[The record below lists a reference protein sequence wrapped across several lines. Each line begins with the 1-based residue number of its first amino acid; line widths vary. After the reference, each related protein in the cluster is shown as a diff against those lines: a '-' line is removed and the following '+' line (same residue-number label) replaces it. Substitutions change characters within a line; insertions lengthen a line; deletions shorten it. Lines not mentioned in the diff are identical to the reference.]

1 MSNVTF
7 LLLTL
12 FHMTVAQPSIPK
24 QLPSTPHIQMEY
36 SFVDNYRSPRKN
48 IYNMTTAELNAL
60 SVKKKAK
67 LVHMSTRSFK
77 IMTKVINHEAG
88 PRMED
93 KVLVAAV
100 IFNRV
105 HCKQFR
111 NSVRKVINEPGQF
124 YNINSKRSG
133 SSKDKK
139 AQLAILLAYR
149 RIKQGKI
156 PHNVLYFNSISYRTK
171 NPKRFKKYKHVNNYF
186 IKDSKCKCKWCNG
199 GH

>member
-12 FHMTVAQPSIPK
+12 FSMTIAKPEVPVKPQ
-24 QLPSTPHIQMEY
+24 IQRFYIVTQQQKPEVKSLYTM
-36 SFVDNYRSPRKN
+36 SD
-48 IYNMTTAELNAL
+48 AELNAL

-67 LVHMSTRSFK
+67 LVHMSKKSFK
-77 IMTKVINHEAG
+77 EMTKVINHEAG
-88 PRMED
+88 PKMQD

-111 NSVRKVINEPGQF
+111 NSVIKVINEPGQF
-124 YNINSKRSG
+124 YDVKHTRAG
-133 SSKDKK
+133 SANDKK

-149 RIKQGKI
+149 DIKLGKI
-156 PHNVLYFNSISYRTK
+156 PHNVLYFNSISFRTK
-171 NPKRFKKYKHVNNYF
+171 SRRYVKYKHYNNYF
-186 IKDSKCKCKWCNG
+186 IRDSKCKCKWCSG
-199 GH
+199 CQ

>member
-12 FHMTVAQPSIPK
+12 FSITISEPTIPAEVPR
-24 QLPSTPHIQMEY
+24 LHRPHVIVVQHEKPE
-36 SFVDNYRSPRKN
+36 VKTL
-48 IYNMTTAELNAL
+48 YNMTDAELNAL

-67 LVHMSTRSFK
+67 LVHLSVKSFK
-77 IMTKVINHEAG
+77 EMTKVVNHEAG
-88 PRMED
+88 PKMED
-93 KVLVAAV
+93 KKLVAAV

-111 NSVRKVINEPGQF
+111 NTIIKVLNEPGQF
-124 YNINSKRSG
+124 YDVKHTRAG

-149 RIKQGKI
+149 DINLGKI
-156 PHNVLYFNSISYRTK
+156 PHNVLYFNSISFRIRKGSRYV
-171 NPKRFKKYKHVNNYF
+171 KYKHYNNYF
-186 IKDSKCKCKWCNG
+186 IIDSKCKCKWCNG
-199 GH
+199 G

>member
-1 MSNVTF
+1 M

-12 FHMTVAQPSIPK
+12 FSITIAKPECPELVAEPK
-24 QLPSTPHIQMEY
+24 VKWVYNVTLSRETKPGKKT
-36 SFVDNYRSPRKN
+36 
-48 IYNMTTAELNAL
+48 IYNMTLAELNAL

-67 LVHMSTRSFK
+67 LVHMSKKSFK
-77 IMTKVINHEAG
+77 MMTKVVNHEAG
-88 PRMED
+88 PKMED
-93 KVLVAAV
+93 KILVAAV

-111 NSVRKVINEPGQF
+111 NSVRKVLNEPGQF
-124 YNINSKRSG
+124 YNVEKNHSG

-149 RIKQGKI
+149 QIKQGKI
-156 PHNVLYFNSISYRTK
+156 PHNVLYFNSISYRTRS
-171 NPKRFKKYKHVNNYF
+171 PKRFTKYKHVNNYF

>member
-1 MSNVTF
+1 MNNVTF

-12 FHMTVAQPSIPK
+12 FSMTITKPEVPVKPQ
-24 QLPSTPHIQMEY
+24 IQRFYIVVQQQKPEVKSLYTM
-36 SFVDNYRSPRKN
+36 SD
-48 IYNMTTAELNAL
+48 AELNAL

-67 LVHMSTRSFK
+67 LVHMSKKSFK
-77 IMTKVINHEAG
+77 EMTKVINHEAG
-88 PRMED
+88 PKMQD

-111 NSVRKVINEPGQF
+111 NSVIKVINEPGQF
-124 YNINSKRSG
+124 YDVKHTRAG
-133 SSKDKK
+133 SANDKK

-149 RIKQGKI
+149 DIKLWKI

-171 NPKRFKKYKHVNNYF
+171 SRRYVKYKHYNNYF
-186 IKDSKCKCKWCNG
+186 IQDSKCKCKWCSG
-199 GH
+199 GQ

>member
-1 MSNVTF
+1 MNNVTF

-12 FHMTVAQPSIPK
+12 FSMTIAKPEVPVKPQ
-24 QLPSTPHIQMEY
+24 IQRFYIVTQQQKPEVKSLYTM
-36 SFVDNYRSPRKN
+36 SD
-48 IYNMTTAELNAL
+48 AELNAL

-67 LVHMSTRSFK
+67 LVHMSKKSFK
-77 IMTKVINHEAG
+77 EMTKVINHEAG
-88 PRMED
+88 PKMQD

-111 NSVRKVINEPGQF
+111 NSVIKVINEPGQF
-124 YNINSKRSG
+124 YDVKHTRAG
-133 SSKDKK
+133 SANDKK

-149 RIKQGKI
+149 DIKLGKI

-171 NPKRFKKYKHVNNYF
+171 SRRYVKYKHYNNYF
-186 IKDSKCKCKWCNG
+186 IRDSKCKCKWCSG
-199 GH
+199 GQ

>member
-1 MSNVTF
+1 M

-12 FHMTVAQPSIPK
+12 FSITITKPECPELVVELK
-24 QLPSTPHIQMEY
+24 VKWVYNVTLSRETKPGKKT
-36 SFVDNYRSPRKN
+36 
-48 IYNMTTAELNAL
+48 IYNMTLAELNAL

-67 LVHMSTRSFK
+67 LVHMSKKSFK
-77 IMTKVINHEAG
+77 MMTKVVNHEAG
-88 PRMED
+88 PKMED
-93 KVLVAAV
+93 KILVAAV

-111 NSVRKVINEPGQF
+111 NSVRKVITEPGQF

-149 RIKQGKI
+149 QIKQGKI
-156 PHNVLYFNSISYRTK
+156 PHNVLYFNSISYRTRS
-171 NPKRFKKYKHVNNYF
+171 PKRFTRYRHANNYF

>member
-1 MSNVTF
+1 M

-12 FHMTVAQPSIPK
+12 FSITITKPECPELVVELK
-24 QLPSTPHIQMEY
+24 VKWVYNVTLSRETKPGKKT
-36 SFVDNYRSPRKN
+36 
-48 IYNMTTAELNAL
+48 IYNMTLAELNAL

-67 LVHMSTRSFK
+67 LVHMSKKSFK
-77 IMTKVINHEAG
+77 MMTKVVNHEAG
-88 PRMED
+88 PKMED
-93 KVLVAAV
+93 KILVAAV

-111 NSVRKVINEPGQF
+111 NSVRKVITEPGQF

-149 RIKQGKI
+149 QIKQGKI
-156 PHNVLYFNSISYRTK
+156 PHNVLYFNSISYRTRS
-171 NPKRFKKYKHVNNYF
+171 PKRFTRYRHVNNYF

>member
-1 MSNVTF
+1 MNNVTF

-12 FHMTVAQPSIPK
+12 FSMTIAKPEVPVKPQ
-24 QLPSTPHIQMEY
+24 IQRFYIVVQQQKPEVKSLYTM
-36 SFVDNYRSPRKN
+36 SD
-48 IYNMTTAELNAL
+48 AELNAL

-67 LVHMSTRSFK
+67 LVHMSKKSFK
-77 IMTKVINHEAG
+77 EMTKVINHEAG
-88 PRMED
+88 HKMQD

-111 NSVRKVINEPGQF
+111 NSVIKVINEPGQF
-124 YNINSKRSG
+124 YDVKHTRAG
-133 SSKDKK
+133 SANDKK

-149 RIKQGKI
+149 DIKLGKI

-171 NPKRFKKYKHVNNYF
+171 SRRYVKYKHYNNYF
-186 IKDSKCKCKWCNG
+186 IKDSKCKCKWCSG
-199 GH
+199 GQ